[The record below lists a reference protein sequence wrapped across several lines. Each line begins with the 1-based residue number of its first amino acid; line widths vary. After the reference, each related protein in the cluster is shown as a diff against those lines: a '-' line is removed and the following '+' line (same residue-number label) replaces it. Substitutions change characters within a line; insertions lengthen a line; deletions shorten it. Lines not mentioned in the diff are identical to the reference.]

1 MTREKIQK
9 VRVVRY
15 ANRIVLYYRTKELLR
30 YDLPGDDVKNE
41 PFSPEGVTTEYQPK
55 NRKKPSHEEEK
66 ALRAIGNEI
75 GEYIDFI
82 RSKDCRLRQK
92 HHFIRSLHSLSG
104 KITTSLF
111 ISAIKRALTYRVYNI
126 HIISKIAAQQMKQ
139 NGDFLSTDK
148 PEFDEN
154 YKNREAYKQGLY
166 CDEHELDNLDLF
178 DDTENAPEN

>member
-111 ISAIKRALTYRVYNI
+111 KSAIKRAHTYRVYNI
-126 HIISKIAAQQMKQ
+126 HTISKIATRQMKQ
-139 NGDFLSTDK
+139 NGNILSHNN
-148 PEFDEN
+148 PEFNES
-154 YKNREAYKQGLY
+154 YKDRDAYKQGLY
-166 CDEHELDNLDLF
+166 CDEHDFENLDLF
-178 DDTENAPEN
+178 DGTESDPDK